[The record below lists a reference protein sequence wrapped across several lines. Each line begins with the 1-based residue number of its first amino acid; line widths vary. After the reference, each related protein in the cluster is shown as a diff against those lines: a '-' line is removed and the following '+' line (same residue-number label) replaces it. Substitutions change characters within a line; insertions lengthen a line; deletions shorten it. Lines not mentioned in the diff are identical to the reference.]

1 LALAVGKIEGKDS
14 KEETLKNISMK
25 DILLIKK
32 FLPNYT
38 FVING
43 SKTEDTYNLTLSK
56 KEIQ

>member
-1 LALAVGKIEGKDS
+1 MAVGKIEGKDS